1 MSALLDTEADLES
14 APTPALTPDRAR
26 RLVTV
31 AFRPAIVTLTLLA
44 ALILVVLVAANSELT
59 GTAGA
64 IAAVWLA
71 VHQVPITISGTTIG
85 VLPLLPTIGLL
96 WLVAR
101 ECARAI
107 DEKTT
112 NTDVARVIA
121 AAVGGPLVITVVC
134 LAVIKDA
141 SGVIALEPPNTLAAF
156 AWVLVL
162 HLGGALVGV
171 GTQRWRQVV
180 VARQIPGWAVAG
192 LLASGPALRRFFTGA
207 AIVTA
212 ISFFASW
219 STVTTLLHTSD
230 GFVGSLGLI
239 VLSIAYLPNVIV
251 GSAAVLTGAS
261 AHFGAGAIG
270 IFGVVGGPVPG
281 LPVMAA
287 VPVSPAGTWWPA
299 LLLVPVY
306 VAVRLGRDCAS
317 NSPDRWSAAKAA
329 AAASW
334 LVGIAMA
341 AASFA
346 AGGELGSFGDIGADL
361 ICGPLGFGWLAVLG
375 SVTAVILGRTIA
387 ADPVDPTPEEPV
399 VARVVAPQP
408 ALEAE
413 IVEDA
418 PVVQAQ
424 PIEVVQHEPAD
435 IIDAEVVDLPNSAPD
450 LGD

>member
-1 MSALLDTEADLES
+1 MSALLDNEADLES
-14 APTPALTPDRAR
+14 APTPVLTPDRAR

-31 AFRPAIVTLTLLA
+31 AFRPAIVTLTLIA
-44 ALILVVLVAANSELT
+44 ALILVVLVAASSELT

-64 IAAVWLA
+64 IAAVWLT
-71 VHQVPITISGTTIG
+71 VHQVPITISGTAIG

-112 NTDVARVIA
+112 DADVARVIA
-121 AAVGGPLVITVVC
+121 AAVGGPLVITVVS

-141 SGVIALEPPNTLAAF
+141 SSVIALEPPNTLAAF

-162 HLGGALVGV
+162 HLGGALIGV
-171 GTQRWRQVV
+171 GTKRWRQVV
-180 VARQIPGWAVAG
+180 VARRIPGWAVAG
-192 LLASGPALRRFFTGA
+192 FLASGPAMRRLFTGA

-219 STVTTLLHTSD
+219 STVTSLLHTPD

-239 VLSIAYLPNVIV
+239 VLSLAYLPNVIV
-251 GSAAVLTGAS
+251 GSAAVLTGAY

-287 VPVSPAGTWWPA
+287 VPVGPAGTWWPA

-306 VAVRLGRDCAS
+306 VAVQLGRDCAS
-317 NSPDRWSAAKAA
+317 NNPTRLSAAKAA
-329 AAASW
+329 AAASL
-334 LVGIAMA
+334 LVGIALTA
-341 AASFA
+341 AILA
-346 AGGELGSFGDIGADL
+346 AGGELGSFGHIGADL
-361 ICGPLGFGWLAVLG
+361 IAGTLGFVWLAVLG
-375 SVTAVILGRTIA
+375 SVTALIFGRTITE
-387 ADPVDPTPEEPV
+387 DPVEPAPEEPV
-399 VARVVAPQP
+399 VDRVVAPPP

-413 IVEDA
+413 IVDEA
-418 PVVQAQ
+418 PVVEAQ
-424 PIEVVQHEPAD
+424 PTGVIENESAD
-435 IIDAEVVDLPNSAPD
+435 IIDVEVVDLPKGASD
-450 LGD
+450 DGD